1 MFGRIAD
8 LTWKHPKAVLLAI
21 GIFTVAAFA
30 VGGGVEK
37 RLKAAGFS
45 DPASDSKRAQTML
58 IERAGYAADPWIV
71 VLVTPKSG
79 TAPLPLGSPRLRR
92 EVGSLATRLRSID
105 GVGHVENP
113 LGGGSPQLI
122 APSRRSLLLSG
133 FFSTTDEDVGAAAAE
148 QAGQRL
154 TSPNLAVTVGGGAA
168 SFNEVNDTVRSDL
181 VRAELIAFPLLALLL
196 LIVFRGVVAASIPL
210 LVGMVSVGGTFLAL
224 RVMSDFVD
232 TSVFALNISTAMGL
246 GLAVDYGLLLVSR
259 YREELERHG
268 PSREAHRRL
277 VETAGRT
284 IVFSGL
290 TVASAMAALTI
301 LPQRFLYSTGAGGA
315 IVSIFAAFG
324 ALLLVPS
331 LLALLGERVNALS
344 LRRGSAVS
352 DESGGWYRLARGV
365 MRRPVGVALASA
377 ALLLALASPV
387 LGVNLTTAGSDSVPP
402 GKPSRQVT
410 AQVEDEYPPG
420 VQLPISVTIDG
431 PASDAQLRSL
441 ERRIAAIEGIATPS
455 RFQRVAPN
463 LEVANFGLAG
473 GADGV
478 LDDRAQQAVREIRA
492 LEAPAPLLLAG
503 YTAEFLDLKTSLGHN
518 LPTVLGLISP
528 DHTDPALHADR
539 IGGAAAEDAADE
551 HTDPGGDP
559 RGDRRRLPVGSPRR
573 ADSATP
579 VRQGWRPRRWCCM
592 FAVIFG
598 LATDYAVLVLARI
611 KELHDAGLPN
621 EEAVAVRDRPHRA
634 RDQRR
639 RALHRRRL
647 PRLHDQLDL
656 LHEGGG
662 DRLRGG
668 GADRRDDR
676 QGAAG
681 SGADAPL
688 RRLELVGAGAAAPLS
703 AALRLLRGLLRA
715 RVRRAVG
722 GVRLHAA
729 GRVRFQARW
738 PTAHRPR

>member
-8 LTWKHPKAVLLAI
+8 LTWRHPKAVLLAI
-21 GIFTVAAFA
+21 GVFTVVAFA
-30 VGGGVEK
+30 LGGGVEK

-58 IERAGYAADPWIV
+58 IERAGYAAEPWIV

-92 EVGSLATRLRSID
+92 EVGGLATRLRSID
-105 GVGHVENP
+105 GVGHVDNP
-113 LGGGSPQLI
+113 LDGGSPQLI

-148 QAGQRL
+148 QAGERL
-154 TSPNLAVTVGGGAA
+154 TAPNLSVTVGGGAA

-210 LVGMVSVGGTFLAL
+210 LVGMVSVGGTFLVL
-224 RVMSDFVD
+224 RVMSEFVD

-259 YREELERHG
+259 YREELERDG
-268 PSREAHRRL
+268 PTEAAHRRL

-290 TVASAMAALTI
+290 TVASAMAALTV

-344 LRRGSAVS
+344 LRRGAAVS

-387 LGVNLTTAGSDSVPP
+387 LGVVLTTAGADSVPP

-420 VQLPISVTIDG
+420 VQLPISVTVDG

-441 ERRIAAIEGIATPS
+441 ERRIAAIDGIATPS
-455 RFQRVAPN
+455 RFRRAAPN
-463 LEVANFGLAG
+463 LEVADFGLAG

-478 LDDRAQQAVREIRA
+478 LADRAQRAAREIRA
-492 LEAPAPLLLAG
+492 LKAPAPLLLAG

-518 LPTVLGLISP
+518 LPTVLGLIALTTLILLFLLTGSVVLP
-528 DHTDPALHADR
+528 LKTLLMNLLTLAATLGVMVAAFQWGLLDWPTGYSGPAGMETSTLV
-539 IGGAAAEDAADE
+539 
-551 HTDPGGDP
+551 
-559 RGDRRRLPVGSPRR
+559 L
-573 ADSATP
+573 
-579 VRQGWRPRRWCCM
+579 M

-598 LATDYAVLVLARI
+598 LATDYAVLVLGRI

-621 EEAVAVRDRPHRA
+621 EEAVAVGIA
-634 RDQRR
+634 RTGRVISAAALCIAAVFLAFTTSSIFFMKEAGIGYAAAVLIDATIV
-639 RALHRRRL
+639 RALLVPALMRL
-647 PRLHDQLDL
+647 F
-656 LHEGGG
+656 G
-662 DRLRGG
+662 DWNWW
-668 GADRRDDR
+668 AP
-676 QGAAG
+676 
-681 SGADAPL
+681 APL
-688 RRLELVGAGAAAPLS
+688 RRFQ
-703 AALRLLRGLLRA
+703 
-715 RVRRAVG
+715 RRFGFSEAS
-722 GVRLHAA
+722 
-729 GRVRFQARW
+729 
-738 PTAHRPR
+738 